1 MDDYLASNIEIM
13 IMNLLYWYI
22 KRILSIF
29 CNVSLSAGE
38 KDKVIVDNYYYEI
51 SSFTYLC

>member
-1 MDDYLASNIEIM
+1 MNDYPISIFKM
-13 IMNLLYWYI
+13 IMNPSNWYI
-22 KRILSIF
+22 QNISLIF
-29 CNVSLSAGE
+29 LNVSLSAGE